1 MRLEDIKAPPI
12 TPESRE
18 RVAALLGRAADVAD
32 LLQMI
37 FPNEETTA
45 PAPTSHLR
53 AVPASDK
60 KRGAVAG

>member
-1 MRLEDIKAPPI
+1 MRIDDIKAPPI

-18 RVAALLGRAADVAD
+18 RVTHLVQHMADVAD
-32 LLQMI
+32 LLEAI
-37 FPNEETTA
+37 FPPEETTA